1 MGETLGTNAVPRR
14 PLVGVESCRYMGRKR
29 KLGVAGALALAA
41 AVTVAGV
48 ALGGPATQHG
58 VTHAVELTFNPTSVP
73 TNATRKVDPKGGAF
87 GIGAEVSTADSS
99 QPPATSKVEIA
110 LDEDLTVD
118 TKGLPRCEYT
128 EIIRLLADAARRQCK
143 DALVTA
149 EGPPVLPGSPSTNSA
164 AAQVGT
170 ERLSSVINVFNGVPR
185 GKKPVLLN
193 HVDTVVPTGH
203 VVFISTSTIAKG
215 PQGSGTTFRIE
226 IPPLGGG
233 AVSTLRFEAT
243 LERTFKVRGEKHE
256 FISAV
261 CSDGVWNFN
270 STVTYMRD
278 PATDPFNNPFG
289 VSSLSPTD
297 EVACEGKKKQ
307 I

>member
-1 MGETLGTNAVPRR
+1 MLPARARR
-14 PLVGVESCRYMGRKR
+14 TWT
-29 KLGVAGALALAA
+29 LGVAILSLCTSCAA
-41 AVTVAGV
+41 AGV
-48 ALGGPATQHG
+48 SLGAPATQDG
-58 VTHAVELTFNPTSVP
+58 VTQAVELTFDPASVP
-73 TNATRKVDPKGGAF
+73 RKATRRVDPKGGAF
-87 GIGAEVSTADSS
+87 GIGAEVFTAAGS
-99 QPPATSKVEIA
+99 QPPAMSTIVIEM
-110 LDEDLTVD
+110 DEDVTFD
-118 TKGLPRCEYT
+118 TKGLPTCEYT
-128 EIIRLLADAARRQCK
+128 EIVRLLADAARRQCK

-203 VVFISTSTIAKG
+203 VVFISTSTIVKR

-233 AVSTLRFEAT
+233 AVSTLRFETT

-256 FISAV
+256 FIAAV
-261 CSDGVWNFN
+261 CSDGVWNFK

-278 PATDPFNNPFG
+278 PATDLFNNPFG